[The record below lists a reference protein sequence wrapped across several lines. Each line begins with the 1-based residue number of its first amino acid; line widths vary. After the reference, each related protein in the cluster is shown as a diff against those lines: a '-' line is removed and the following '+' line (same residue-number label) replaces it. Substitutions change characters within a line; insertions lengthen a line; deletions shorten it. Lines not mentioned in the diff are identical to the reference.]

1 MTLIIIVFVAV
12 ISVVDI
18 QRKARYSKQDALNHL
33 AVYPAQ
39 WEVIGKNLI
48 SPSEVDKIMN
58 NQEAGGDEAAYIIE
72 KWWSITTE
80 TEGNFS
86 REKLENAI
94 EKVKENES
102 SHGKII
108 NYTCTSTLKYNLF
121 SQTWVN

>member
-18 QRKARYSKQDALNHL
+18 QRKARYSKRDALNHL

-39 WEVIGKNLI
+39 WEEIGKNLI

-58 NQEAGGDEAAYIIE
+58 DQEARGDEAAYIIE

-80 TEGNFS
+80 EDGNFS
-86 REKLENAI
+86 WDRLEDAI
-94 EKVKENES
+94 VEKVSENKS

-108 NYTCTSTLKYNLF
+108 VY
-121 SQTWVN
+121 QI